1 MKPEQDLALTKQS
14 AMKTL
19 HAALGLLIKN
29 NGEMQ
34 RKELVDQLT
43 NSVKFEPWET
53 ERYQSNGQLKWLTIF
68 LFYSINFIKAGWLIK
83 NRRTWYITPD
93 GRAAYELGPQKMIL
107 ESGKKYR
114 EWKSRENDKQGVEA
128 EEEDLN
134 ITDTQV
140 REATI
145 DELIAQAK
153 DSIGAYLEAIDDQKF
168 QQLCEALLRVMGFY
182 VDFNSPPGKDGG
194 VDIIAFKDPLGFE
207 KPRIKVQAKKYK
219 ESIKVDVKPIRELKG
234 LLHRDEHIGIFITS
248 SYFTR
253 DAEAFARQ
261 SDIHIKLINR
271 DELIE
276 LWQEYY
282 EKLTEDEKLL
292 LPLRPIYFL
301 GG

>member
-1 MKPEQDLALTKQS
+1 MKQDQDLARTKKS

-19 HAALGLLIKN
+19 HAAMGLLIKN

-34 RKELVDQLT
+34 RKALIDQIT
-43 NSVKFEPWET
+43 RTVKFEPWEV

-68 LFYSINFIKAGWLIK
+68 VFYSINFIKAGWLVK
-83 NRRTWYITPD
+83 KRRTWYITPEGED
-93 GRAAYELGPQKMIL
+93 AYKLGPEKMIL

-114 EWKSRENDKQGVEA
+114 EWKSQETDKQINETGT
-128 EEEDLN
+128 DLN

-140 REATI
+140 RDATI
-145 DELIAQAK
+145 EELQDQAK
-153 DSIGAYLEAIDDQKF
+153 NGIGTYLEAIDDQEF

-194 VDIIAFKDPLGFE
+194 VDIIAFKDPLGFT
-207 KPRIKVQAKKYK
+207 KPRIKVQAKRYK
-219 ESIKVDVKPIRELKG
+219 ELNKVDVKPIRELRG
-234 LLHRDEHIGIFITS
+234 LLNKDEHIGIFITS
-248 SYFTR
+248 GYFTR
-253 DAEAFARQ
+253 DAESFARN
-261 SDIHIKLINR
+261 SDTHIKLINR

-282 EKLTEDEKLL
+282 HSLTEEEKSL

-301 GG
+301 KG